1 MIYTLSTPP
10 PGMGALSSAKHA
22 GSTLARN
29 PILFLAATVFAIVQ
43 LPQILLQWVGLPLVA
58 SLFNLVTVVVVPF
71 LIGGIYGMAAEGLD
85 GTTSFDTFWR
95 AGRENYVSL
104 LVAAIFFALVVFVV
118 VFVAVIVLVFVT
130 VLTVGVSGL
139 EGGISPTALLVPGL
153 VGFAFLLLYLATVVF
168 LQFYE
173 AAIVVDDA
181 DVLDSLKRSYHFVR
195 GNLLSTIGFTVVRW
209 VPGVLTSVL
218 TAYFVVTSIGVD
230 LQNAERL
237 EPETFQNIYA
247 QLSATELG
255 IVVAMTLLT
264 AGIVGAF
271 TRTYLIAFYVDHREA
286 SGPTEGSDDD
296 TDDDLFDEE
305 YDTIV

>member
-1 MIYTLSTPP
+1 
-10 PGMGALSSAKHA
+10 MGALSSAKHA

-29 PILFLAATVFAIVQ
+29 PILFLAATVFAVVQ
-43 LPQILLQWVGLPLVA
+43 LPQILLQWTGLPIVA

-85 GTTSFDTFWR
+85 GRTSFETFFS

-118 VFVAVIVLVFVT
+118 VFVAVLVLT
-130 VLTVGVSGL
+130 VLTVISVGVSGL
-139 EGGISPTALLVPGL
+139 EGGVEPGALLVPAVVGL
-153 VGFAFLLLYLATVVF
+153 LFLLLYLATVVF

-181 DVLDSLKRSYHFVR
+181 DVLDSLKESYRFVR

-209 VPGVLTSVL
+209 IPGVLTSLL
-218 TAYFVVTSIGVD
+218 TAYFVVASIGVD
-230 LQNAERL
+230 LQNVESL

-247 QLSATELG
+247 KLSATEIG
-255 IVVAMTLLT
+255 IVVATTLLT

-271 TRTYLIAFYVDHREA
+271 TRTYLIAFYVDNREEA
-286 SGPTEGSDDD
+286 EPGQDEDPR
-296 TDDDLFDEE
+296 DDLFDEE
-305 YDTIV
+305 YDTIA

>member
-1 MIYTLSTPP
+1 
-10 PGMGALSSAKHA
+10 MGAISSAKHA

-29 PILFLAATVFAIVQ
+29 PILFVAATAFAVVQ
-43 LPQILLQWVGLPLVA
+43 LPQILLQWTGLPFVA

-71 LIGGIYGMAAEGLD
+71 LIGGIYGMAEEGLD
-85 GTTSFDTFWR
+85 GTTSFGTFWR

-118 VFVAVIVLVFVT
+118 AFVGILVLLFVT
-130 VLTVGVSGL
+130 ALTVGLTGLQGGVS
-139 EGGISPTALLVPGL
+139 PVALILPGL
-153 VGFAFLLLYLATVVF
+153 VGLALFVLYLATVVF

-181 DVLDSLKRSYHFVR
+181 DVLDSLKESYRFVR

-209 VPGVLTSVL
+209 TPSVLTSLL
-218 TAYFVVTSIGVD
+218 TAYFVVSSIGVD
-230 LQNAERL
+230 LQNTEAL

-247 QLSATELG
+247 KLSATELG
-255 IVVAMTLLT
+255 IVVAMTILT

-286 SGPTEGSDDD
+286 AATAEQSDDEY
-296 TDDDLFDEE
+296 DDDLFDDE
-305 YDTIV
+305 YDTIG

>member
-1 MIYTLSTPP
+1 
-10 PGMGALSSAKHA
+10 MGAISSAKHA

-29 PILFLAATVFAIVQ
+29 PILFLAATVFAVVQ
-43 LPQILLQWVGLPLVA
+43 LPQILLQWSGLPIAA

-85 GTTSFDTFWR
+85 GTTSVGTFFS

-118 VFVAVIVLVFVT
+118 VFVAVVVLVFVT
-130 VLTVGVSGL
+130 VLSVGVSGI
-139 EGGISPTALLVPGL
+139 EGGVSTTALLVPGL
-153 VGFAFLLLYLATVVF
+153 VGFAFLLLYLAAVVS

-181 DVLDSLKRSYHFVR
+181 DVLDSFKQSYRFVR

-209 VPGVLTSVL
+209 VPSVLTSLL
-218 TAYFVVTSIGVD
+218 TAYFVVTSIGID
-230 LQNAERL
+230 LQTIESL

-247 QLSATELG
+247 KLSATEIGL
-255 IVVAMTLLT
+255 VVAMTLLS

-286 SGPTEGSDDD
+286 SGPTEQSDDGY
-296 TDDDLFDEE
+296 DDDLFDEE